1 MLRREREPVN
11 IAFPQ
16 MEQST
21 ETQTFFLPPQR
32 DLPSGAGTWR
42 TGGLLLPEVSGEPE
56 DTSVLAQLPKYRE
69 GGGHE

>member
-1 MLRREREPVN
+1 MLRRERKQVN

-32 DLPSGAGTWR
+32 DLPSGPGTWR
-42 TGGLLLPEVSGEPE
+42 AGGLLLSEVSGELE
-56 DTSVLAQLPKYRE
+56 DSSVLAQLPEYRE
-69 GGGHE
+69 SGGHE